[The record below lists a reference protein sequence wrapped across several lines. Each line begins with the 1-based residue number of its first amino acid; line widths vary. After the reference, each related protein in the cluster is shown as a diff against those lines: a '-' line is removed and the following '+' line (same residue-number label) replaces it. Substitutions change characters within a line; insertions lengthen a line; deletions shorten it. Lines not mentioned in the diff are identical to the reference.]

1 MKLLIVDSKNVSK
14 PINIMESETVSEL
27 KEQIKLK
34 NKING
39 NIELLFNGTILN
51 DTDNLAELEIKDGMT
66 INYLGVY
73 NAGLNKKKYLYS
85 IKFKDTK

>member
-1 MKLLIVDSKNVSK
+1 MKLLIVDSKNITK
-14 PINIMESETVSEL
+14 PINIMESETVSSL

-34 NKING
+34 NNING

-73 NAGLNKKKYLYS
+73 NAGSN
-85 IKFKDTK
+85 KFK